1 MTIELAL
8 RFIGGV
14 IAGVGAWDLVLGTSS
29 TAPSTITVL
38 AFGLIVTASFGI
50 GFVVTPYLTTRP
62 FILLL
67 NTVSRSGASDLIV
80 GTGGLL
86 VGLFVGTLLVR
97 PLERLP
103 GLIGI
108 VVPITVSVLGA
119 YLGARAALAHKRD
132 LLALLGTRLGRGGG
146 PASSSD
152 GRVLLDTSVIID
164 GRISD
169 IARSGFL
176 SGPLL
181 VPRFILAELQRV
193 ADSTDT
199 LRRNRGRR
207 GLEILTRL
215 QKDESVMVEIID
227 EDGDNMTTVDAQ
239 LVSVARALGV
249 PIATNDYNLNRV
261 AGLQGVKVLNM
272 NELADAVRT
281 VVLPGEEMRVRI
293 VQEGKEF
300 GQGVGFLDDGTIVVV
315 ENGRSLLNDTADV
328 VVTRVLQTTT
338 GRMIFAQS
346 KGVVSVGTGTGP
358 RA

>member
-14 IAGVGAWDLVLGTSS
+14 IAGVGAWDAVLATSS
-29 TAPSTITVL
+29 AAPSTMTVL

-50 GFVVTPYLTTRP
+50 GFVVTPYVTTRP
-62 FILLL
+62 FIWLLDA
-67 NTVSRSGASDLIV
+67 VSRTGASDLIV
-80 GTGGLL
+80 ATAGLL
-86 VGLFVGTLLVR
+86 IGLFVGTLLAR
-97 PLERLP
+97 PLEGLP
-103 GLIGI
+103 GFVG
-108 VVPITVSVLGA
+108 VVAPMAVSTLGA
-119 YLGARAALAHKRD
+119 YLGVRAALAHKRD
-132 LLALLGTRLGRGGG
+132 LLALLGARVGRGAGAAQGG
-146 PASSSD
+146 D

-164 GRISD
+164 GRITD
-169 IARSGFL
+169 IVRSGFL

-215 QKDESVMVEIID
+215 QKDESVMVEIVD
-227 EDGDNMTTVDAQ
+227 EDGDSMTTVDAQ

-261 AGLQGVKVLNM
+261 AGLQGVKVLNI

-293 VQEGKEF
+293 VQEGKEL
-300 GQGVGFLDDGTIVVV
+300 GQGVGFLDDGTMVVV
-315 ENGRSLLNDTADV
+315 ENGRPLLNDTAEV
-328 VVTRVLQTTT
+328 VVTRVLQTAT
-338 GRMIFAQS
+338 GRMIFGQS
-346 KGVVSVGTGTGP
+346 KGGISVEAGP